1 MQHNVLRRPL
11 RNTAVVLVFFL
22 AMLSISM
29 THPEATVLGS
39 FWLIILTILRSLQW
53 LLGMTLAVTFCLAF
67 LFAVFFGAAALASP
81 TASASM
87 YAGFRQTL
95 ADWLKGM
102 RCSSTSCASNRRR
115 CCGH

>member
-39 FWLIILTILRSLQW
+39 FWLIILTVLRSLQW

-95 ADWLKGM
+95 ADWMKGM
-102 RCSSTSCASNRRR
+102 RCSCASNPNRRR